1 MTDRQILN
9 NILTYMKEN
18 KISKTSLA
26 KKLGDTYRN
35 IYRVFATNEKDKTQI
50 TLKRYLEICEAL
62 DKEPT
67 FFIFKPLD

>member
-18 KISKTSLA
+18 KITKVELA

-35 IYRVFATNEKDKTQI
+35 IYRVFATNEKDNTQI

-67 FFIFKPLD
+67 FFIFQPLE

>member
-50 TLKRYLEICEAL
+50 TLKGIQKYEAL

-67 FFIFKPLD
+67 FFIFKTA